1 MAAAKKVSRT
11 RTAPA
16 AGKTELD
23 ETIEAIHKRFGT
35 NTAVRGSSVEQ
46 PERISTGSFMLDFA
60 TLGGIPHNRVSM
72 FLGERHSGKSTMAD
86 KVAGNAQRQ
95 YPDQKVVKVD
105 VEGTHDS
112 VWAEKNGVN
121 TDELVLIQPETGE
134 AAVDMADAMVR
145 TRDVSIVIVDSI
157 AALTPMKEVDASAE
171 DAHVGL
177 QSRLVSSMV
186 RKLTSGLIAERNRGH
201 KVTVLF
207 VNQFRTKIGGW
218 APNGATPR
226 SIPGGKALEYATSLQ
241 VIFKNKETM
250 GKDEYDVETVGVN
263 EHSFDI
269 TKNKLN
275 SGPRQGE
282 FRMLRTADPDL
293 GLVESE
299 IDDASTM
306 LAYAKKFGAY
316 SGGGQAWT
324 LIFDEDEH
332 RFRKLDDAIA
342 ALYDDREL
350 YWRLRNFLIRSQAEH
365 LGMPESF
372 LARLYNEY

>member
-1 MAAAKKVSRT
+1 MATKKVSRV

-16 AGKTELD
+16 AGKSEMD
-23 ETIEAIHKRFGT
+23 ETVAAIHKRFGT
-35 NTAVRGSSVEQ
+35 NTAVRASSVEQ
-46 PERISTGSFMLDFA
+46 PERISTGSFMLDLA

-86 KVAGNAQRQ
+86 KTIGNAQRQ
-95 YPDQKVVKVD
+95 YPDQQVVKID

-112 VWAEKNGVN
+112 VWAEKNGVD
-121 TDELVLIQPETGE
+121 TDALMLIQPETGE
-134 AAVDMADAMVR
+134 AAVDIADAMVR
-145 TRDVSIVIVDSI
+145 TRDVSLIVVDSI
-157 AALTPMKEVDASAE
+157 AALTPMKEIDASAE

-186 RKLTSGLIAERNRGH
+186 RKVTAGLITERNRGH
-201 KVTVLF
+201 MVTVLF

-218 APNGATPR
+218 APNGGTPR
-226 SIPGGKALEYATSLQ
+226 SIPGGKALEYSTSLQ
-241 VIFKNKETM
+241 VIFKNKESM

-282 FRMLRTADPDL
+282 FRLLRVPDAEFDL
-293 GLVESE
+293 AEAE

-316 SGGGQAWT
+316 TGGGQSWT
-324 LIFDEDEH
+324 LAFDNDEH
-332 RFRKLDDAIA
+332 KFRKLDEALT
-342 ALYDDREL
+342 ALYADRAF
-350 YWRLRNFLIRSQAEH
+350 YWRLRNFLIRTQAEH

-372 LARLYNEY
+372 LARLYNED